1 MISTS
6 IGNKNFIEVKK
17 ISPFVSKVIIKVLYI
32 GMSSNRSLITREF
45 ADKLAES
52 LPGSAIVGK
61 YDYFDQDFLEHEERI
76 SIKEG
81 KPVYSFDTR
90 PYGFVDIN
98 TKIWY
103 EDFVNEDDNGNKETR
118 TYLCVEGYL
127 WTGIY
132 PDCKRVLEGK
142 NGVSMQIDR
151 QTYKGEWTEDSN
163 KKLRYFIFNDG
174 NISSLCIL
182 GEKIKAGF
190 AGANIKPATNF
201 SMNEEEKEII
211 LNFSLALMR
220 ELKGEIMEENINES
234 QVIEQSI
241 EQSIDQSIEQPIEQV
256 VDQPVEQP
264 IEQSIEDVEKN
275 ETEEQ
280 STTDKENEVSVE
292 EVQEEGSDSA
302 EEQEREVSVEEQG
315 EISQRMSEYQGNADL
330 QACIDKLTGVAE
342 SLTASV
348 QAILD
353 GRKETEQQTE
363 VIKND
368 ESKEK
373 EECIL
378 NFSKL
383 SLDKMKEVLGNNT
396 QQDNKENHE
405 EMNNTP
411 ITSFSA
417 VNQMIIE
424 TEQKKELP
432 EFMKYVKELEKNQ

>member
-61 YDYFDQDFLEHEERI
+61 YDYFDQDFLEHEERVT
-76 SIKEG
+76 IKEG
-81 KPVYSFDTR
+81 KPIYSFDTR

-103 EDFVNEDDNGNKETR
+103 EDFVDEDDSGNKETR

-142 NGVSMQIDR
+142 NGASMQIDKK
-151 QTYKGEWTEDSN
+151 TYKGEWTEDSN

-201 SMNEEEKEII
+201 SMNKEEEEII

-220 ELKGEIMEENINES
+220 ELKGEIMEENINEN
-234 QVIEQSI
+234 QVIDQPTEQSN
-241 EQSIDQSIEQPIEQV
+241 E
-256 VDQPVEQP
+256 QPVEQP
-264 IEQSIEDVEKN
+264 VEQSITQPIEQPIKQPAEQNETADQTIEKK
-275 ETEEQ
+275 ESKVQEESLDSTEEQ
-280 STTDKENEVSVE
+280 ETNPSI
-292 EVQEEGSDSA
+292 G
-302 EEQEREVSVEEQG
+302 EQG
-315 EISQRMSEYQGNADL
+315 EVSQIMSEYRGNADL

-348 QAILD
+348 QSLLNE
-353 GRKETEQQTE
+353 RKEVEQQEE
-363 VIKND
+363 VVENNE
-368 ESKEK
+368 ESEEKEK
-373 EECIL
+373 CIL

-383 SLDKMKEVLGNNT
+383 SLDKMREVLGNNS
-396 QQDNKENHE
+396 QQDNKENHK
-405 EMNNTP
+405 EMNDTP

>member
-81 KPVYSFDTR
+81 KPRYSFDTR

-103 EDFVNEDDNGNKETR
+103 EDFVDEDDRGNKETR

-142 NGVSMQIDR
+142 NGVSMQIDEK
-151 QTYKGEWTEDSN
+151 TYKGKWTEDSN

-201 SMNEEEKEII
+201 SMNKEEEEII

-220 ELKGEIMEENINES
+220 ELKGEIMEENINEN
-234 QVIEQSI
+234 QVIDQP
-241 EQSIDQSIEQPIEQV
+241 IDQPIE
-256 VDQPVEQP
+256 QPVEQP
-264 IEQSIEDVEKN
+264 VEQSITQPIEQPIKQPAEQN
-275 ETEEQ
+275 ETADQPIEN
-280 STTDKENEVSVE
+280 KES
-292 EVQEEGSDSA
+292 EVQEESLNST
-302 EEQEREVSVEEQG
+302 EEQETEPSIGEQG
-315 EISQRMSEYQGNADL
+315 EVSQIMSEYRGNADL

-348 QAILD
+348 QSLLNE
-353 GRKETEQQTE
+353 RKEVEQQEE
-363 VIKND
+363 VVENNE
-368 ESKEK
+368 ESEEKEK
-373 EECIL
+373 CIL

-383 SLDKMKEVLGNNT
+383 SLDKMREVLGNNS
-396 QQDNKENHE
+396 QQDNKENHK
-405 EMNNTP
+405 EMNDTP